1 MEKLSGTVEGII
13 YRNDE
18 NGYSVFVLS
27 GEKFQETVT
36 GTFPVLREGD
46 FVTLK
51 GEFVEHELYGE
62 QFAAKEYEIT
72 QPETEEDIEN
82 YLASGIIRGIGPKTA
97 RDIVDEFGA
106 RALDIIETDPMQL
119 LKVRGIGMAK
129 IDIIKES
136 YQEIRAAQNSI
147 MFLQKFGISTN
158 LARKI
163 FACYGEATQ
172 VFVSANPYA
181 LVKDI
186 DGVGFLSADEI
197 AKKLGFENDCEA
209 RINEGIKYCLLEA
222 GNSEGHTYLP
232 KNVLINRACELL
244 QLDDKKIEERLFALV
259 ASRSIIFENDEVYHT
274 LFYFAEEVVAKKLLQ
289 ITASQTESEAQINAE
304 IEKYEKINKIQLA
317 PNQKKAVIESI
328 NNGVCIITGGPGTG
342 KTTTLDCILSLLRKR
357 GEKIALAAPTG
368 KAAKRMSQACGEEAK
383 TIHRLLEY
391 SKTDEQT
398 FKFKRNEEN
407 PLSCDVCIVDEASMI
422 DIFLMRALL
431 EGISK
436 NARFIFI
443 GDADQ
448 LPSVGAGNVL
458 SDMIASEVFP
468 VVRLTEIFRQAA
480 QSMIITN
487 AHKINN
493 GKMPVV
499 NVKDGDFYLD
509 RRVSENEIAQTTVD
523 LCARRLKDKY
533 GLDAF
538 KEIQVLTPIKR
549 GVCGVFSLNKA
560 LQKVLNPPSDKRREY
575 VFGEDVFREGDKV
588 IQIRNNYDREW
599 TRYDRFG
606 LATAGDGVFNGDSG
620 IIEEIDKN
628 AHELVVCFDD
638 NKKSVYSFSE
648 LDELN
653 LAYALSVHK
662 SQGCEFKFVVMPMP
676 MGNIRILTRNLFYT
690 CVTRAQK
697 MVVLCGSESTIKY
710 MVENNQ
716 TQKRYSSL
724 AKRLKSSIK
733 TL

>member
-1 MEKLSGTVEGII
+1 MQKLSGTVEGII

-18 NGYSVFVLS
+18 NGYTVFVLS

-36 GTFPVLREGD
+36 GTFPILREGD
-46 FVTLK
+46 FVTLR
-51 GEFVEHELYGE
+51 GDFIEHDLYGE
-62 QFAAKEYEIT
+62 QFAAKEYEICK
-72 QPETEEDIEN
+72 PETEEDIEN

-97 RDIVDEFGA
+97 RDIVDEFGTE
-106 RALDIIETDPMQL
+106 ALNIIECDPMQL
-119 LKVRGIGMAK
+119 LKIRGIGMAK

-136 YQEIRAAQNSI
+136 YKDIRAAQSSI
-147 MFLQKFGISTN
+147 MFLQKFGISTK
-158 LARKI
+158 LAQKI
-163 FACYGEATQ
+163 FSCYGEATQ

-181 LVKDI
+181 LVRDV
-186 DGVGFLSADEI
+186 DGIGFLTADEI
-197 AKKLGFENDCEA
+197 ATKIGFEKDCQA
-209 RINEGIKYCLLEA
+209 RIFEGIKYCLLEA
-222 GNSEGHTYLP
+222 GNGEGHTFLP
-232 KNVLINRACELL
+232 KDLLVKRASSLL
-244 QLDDKKIEERLFALV
+244 QIEDAKIEESLFLMV
-259 ASRSIIFENDEVYHT
+259 EHREIIIKENDVYHT
-274 LFYFAEEVVAKKLLQ
+274 LFYYAEEAVAKKLMQ
-289 ITASQTESEAQINAE
+289 IKATTPEPETQIYAE
-304 IEKYEKINKIQLA
+304 IEKYENAKKILLA
-317 PNQKKAVIESI
+317 PNQKKAVVESI

-391 SKTDEQT
+391 TKVDGERYS
-398 FKFKRNEEN
+398 FKKNEEN
-407 PLSCDVCIVDEASMI
+407 PLKCDVCIVDEASMI
-422 DIFLMRALL
+422 DIFLMKALL

-436 NARFIFI
+436 NARLILI

-458 SDMIASEVFP
+458 SDMILSGAFALVK
-468 VVRLTEIFRQAA
+468 LTEIFRQAA
-480 QSMIITN
+480 ESMIITN

-493 GKMPVV
+493 GEMPKV

-509 RRVSENEIAQTTVD
+509 RRATEGEISQTTVD
-523 LCARRLKDKY
+523 LCLNRLPQKY
-533 GLDAF
+533 GIDPMRD
-538 KEIQVLTPIKR
+538 IQVLTPIKR
-549 GVCGVFSLNKA
+549 GICGVFALNKA
-560 LQKVLNPPSDKRREY
+560 LQQALNPATNKKREY
-575 VFGEDVFREGDKV
+575 VFGEDVFRQGDKV

-599 TRYDRFG
+599 TQYDRLG
-606 LATAGDGVFNGDSG
+606 LSTSGTGVFNGDSG

-628 AHELVVCFDD
+628 AHEVVVCFDD
-638 NKKSVYSFSE
+638 NKKSVYTFVE

-697 MVVLCGSESTIKY
+697 MVVLCGSDSTVKF
-710 MVENNQ
+710 MVDNNQ

-724 AKRLKSSIK
+724 AKKLKKEIK

>member
-51 GEFVEHELYGE
+51 GDFVEHDLYGE
-62 QFAAKEYEIT
+62 QFAAKEYEICK
-72 QPETEEDIEN
+72 PETEEDIEN
-82 YLASGIIRGIGPKTA
+82 YLASGIIKGIGPKTA

-129 IDIIKES
+129 IDVIKES

-147 MFLQKFGISTN
+147 MFLQKFGISTK

-163 FACYGEATQ
+163 YTVYGEATQ

-181 LVKDI
+181 LVKDV
-186 DGVGFLSADEI
+186 DGIGFLTADDI
-197 AKKLGFENDCEA
+197 AEKLGFEKDCEA
-209 RINEGIKYCLLEA
+209 RISEGIKYCLLEA
-222 GNSEGHTYLP
+222 GNGEGHTFLP
-232 KNVLINRACELL
+232 KNVLISRAQELL
-244 QLDDKKIEERLFALV
+244 QIDEKRVEESIVMLSKNKAIIVEDDDI
-259 ASRSIIFENDEVYHT
+259 YHS
-274 LFYFAEEVVAKKLLQ
+274 LFYYAEEKVAKKLLE
-289 ITASQTESEAQINAE
+289 ISAPKIENEASINADV
-304 IEKYEKINKIQLA
+304 EKYEKSKKIMLA
-317 PNQKKAVIESI
+317 PNQKRAVAEAI
-328 NNGVCIITGGPGTG
+328 NNGICIITGGPGTG
-342 KTTTLDCILSLLRKR
+342 KTTTLDCVLTLLRKR
-357 GEKIALAAPTG
+357 GEKIVLAAPTG

-391 SKTDEQT
+391 SKTDGENY
-398 FKFKRNEEN
+398 KFKRNEEN
-407 PLSCDVCIVDEASMI
+407 PLQCDVCIVDEASMI
-422 DIFLMRALL
+422 DVFLMRALL

-436 NARFIFI
+436 NARLILI

-458 SDMIASEVFP
+458 SDMILSNEFS

-487 AHKINN
+487 AHRINN
-493 GKMPVV
+493 GLMPEV
-499 NVKDGDFYLD
+499 NKKDGDFFLD
-509 RRVSENEIAQTTVD
+509 RRANEGDIAKTTVD
-523 LCARRLKDKY
+523 LCSRRLTDKY

-538 KEIQVLTPIKR
+538 KDIQVLTPIKR
-549 GVCGVFSLNKA
+549 GICGVFALNKA
-560 LQKVLNPPSDKRREY
+560 LQQALNPPSDKKREH

-588 IQIRNNYDREW
+588 IQIRNNYDRQW
-599 TRYDRFG
+599 RQFDKFG
-606 LATAGDGVFNGDSG
+606 LATDGTGVFNGDSG

-628 AHELVVCFDD
+628 AHEIVVCFED
-638 NKKSVYSFSE
+638 NKKSIYTFSE

-676 MGNIRILTRNLFYT
+676 MGSMRILTRNLFYT

-697 MVVLCGSESTIKY
+697 MVVLCGSDSTVKL

-724 AKRLKSSIK
+724 AKRLKTDVK